1 MVSIAIFITCLISAA
16 FFAATEV
23 AFFSLT
29 PLTVARGNRDRLERL
44 LIKKN
49 DIIAMLLT
57 GNNLAIVGGTLALD
71 ALIPQ
76 DRDIWYKF
84 GAFFSELVLF
94 FLLAEALPKAVGR
107 RKNILLLEK
116 SYSLIWLFYY
126 LLLPMSYVFL
136 RISRLMAQA
145 GASRPDDARL
155 EVFRFIS
162 AHTSDSKLPL
172 AESLATY
179 SSTTI
184 REIMTP
190 MSELFS
196 LGAASRLREC
206 AETIERSSY
215 SRYPVYDTIP
225 AEIVGYLDMRDLLDK
240 PGSTRVRQVMRPAHF
255 FPASLTVDQLHAEM
269 RRLAVPMVFV
279 VNEYGLILGMVTEEN
294 LAEELVGDIF
304 SHDQKLETQY
314 LVEKENGWFEIDCVM
329 DIDDFSKVFG
339 GQIRKEHFET
349 VAGYLLSQCG
359 RIPALGEEFDLPPGK
374 FVVTEANER
383 AVRRVK
389 FKPRRLSGATSNP

>member
-1 MVSIAIFITCLISAA
+1 MVSVGIFLFCLISAA

-29 PLTVARGNRDRLERL
+29 PLTVARGNRERLEKL
-44 LIKKN
+44 LVNKN

-57 GNNLAIVGGTLALD
+57 GNNLAIVCGTLALD
-71 ALIPQ
+71 ALVPSGRGIG
-76 DRDIWYKF
+76 YKL

-94 FLLAEALPKAVGR
+94 FLLSEALPKAIGR

-116 SYSLIWLFYY
+116 SYRLIWLFYY
-126 LLLPMSYVFL
+126 LLLPMSYAFL
-136 RISRLMAQA
+136 RISRLI
-145 GASRPDDARL
+145 GKVSVSHPDDARV

-162 AHTSDSKLPL
+162 QHTSDSKLPL

-196 LGAASRLREC
+196 LSSSATLTEC
-206 AETIERSSY
+206 AETIGRSSY
-215 SRYPVYDTIP
+215 SRYPVYDAIP
-225 AEIVGYLDMRDLLDK
+225 ADIIGYLDMRDLLDK
-240 PGSTRVRQVMRPAHF
+240 PGSTRVRQVMRPARF
-255 FPASLTVDQLHAEM
+255 FPYSLTVDQLHAEM
-269 RRLAVPMVFV
+269 RRLALPMIFV

-314 LVEKENGWFEIDCVM
+314 LLEKDGGRFEIDCVM
-329 DIDDFSKVFG
+329 DIDDFIKVFG
-339 GQIRKEHFET
+339 AHISKDHFET
-349 VAGYLLSQCG
+349 VAGYLLSACG
-359 RIPALGEEFDLPPGK
+359 RVPVSGEELDLPAGK
-374 FVVTEANER
+374 FIVLEANER
-383 AVRRVK
+383 AVRRVE
-389 FKPRRLSGATSNP
+389 FKPRRFAQKR